1 MEIIWWNDNKK
12 KMAICE
18 KKTWTANFASV
29 RNSMVP
35 NLNLLSSLTTLAV
48 KKQAQFNEKN
58 IYKKTNFDCKKNY
71 YATNLQWAWSTKKSS
86 NWISFLFPDQFFPMP
101 RSIWH
106 FWTVIGGILT
116 KKNRRDLKKKI
127 ISANSRIFHS
137 RFSNLLCFGSTRT
150 FCGCDSRKTN
160 KNS

>member
-12 KMAICE
+12 RWLFVKWKHEHHAQL
-18 KKTWTANFASV
+18 TNFASV

-86 NWISFLFPDQFFPMP
+86 NWISFFIP
-101 RSIWH
+101 RS
-106 FWTVIGGILT
+106 V
-116 KKNRRDLKKKI
+116 
-127 ISANSRIFHS
+127 
-137 RFSNLLCFGSTRT
+137 FSNAKINLAFLDSHWRYSNKEDWKKEDNFCQFTNFSLSLFKPTLLWVYQDFLWLW
-150 FCGCDSRKTN
+150 
-160 KNS
+160 